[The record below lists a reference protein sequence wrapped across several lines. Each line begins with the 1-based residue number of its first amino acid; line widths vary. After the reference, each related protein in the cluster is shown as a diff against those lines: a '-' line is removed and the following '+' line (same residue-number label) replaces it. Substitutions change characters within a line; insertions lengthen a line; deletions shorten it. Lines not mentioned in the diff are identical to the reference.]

1 MLLNQWLLF
10 ALSEKRLPNL
20 KIIPSTKYNM
30 TVGGGGDGKLTHTDN
45 RKLSFL
51 LKYLGL
57 C

>member
-30 TVGGGGDGKLTHTDN
+30 TVGGGGMGNLHTQTTEN
-45 RKLSFL
+45 LVS
-51 LKYLGL
+51 